1 MSDPQDLNI
10 PPELQ
15 PKPDDVSYDL
25 DQALSSVLGIRSQ
38 IPDDA
43 FTARTLGTERGGNGV
58 IISKDGLVLTIGYLI
73 TEAEQIWLVDDTG
86 RATSA
91 HVVAYDQETGLG
103 LIQALGHL
111 DRPHL
116 EIGSS
121 ANLDVDDAVI
131 VAGYGGRRHAIRA
144 KVTAKREFA
153 GYWEYVLDEGIFTT
167 PAHPNWGG
175 TAVIG
180 PDGTLRGVGSLYVQQ
195 TRDGREQEDGNLVV
209 PIDLLKPILDDML
222 RFGRVNR
229 AARPWLG
236 MLTTEIDN
244 RLVVAAITDGT
255 PANKANIQVGD
266 IVLSVAGDPV
276 THLAQMFRRIWSLGE
291 AGVSVPLTVLREGGM
306 VEISVQSAARLD
318 FLKSPSLH

>member
-121 ANLDVDDAVI
+121 ANLDVDEPVI
-131 VAGYGGRRHAIRA
+131 VAGYGGRSHAIRA

-276 THLAQMFRRIWSLGE
+276 THLAQMFRRIWSLGD

>member
-1 MSDPQDLNI
+1 MSEPQDLNI
-10 PPELQ
+10 PRELRPE
-15 PKPDDVSYDL
+15 PADVSYDL
-25 DQALSSVLGIRSQ
+25 DRALSSVLGLRSQ

-58 IISKDGLVLTIGYLI
+58 IISEDGLVVTVGYLI

-91 HVVAYDQETGLG
+91 HVVAYDQETGFG
-103 LIQALGHL
+103 LVQALGRL

-121 ANLDVDDAVI
+121 ANLGVGEPVV
-131 VAGYGGRRHAIRA
+131 VAGYGGRRHAIKA
-144 KVTAKREFA
+144 KVAAKREFA
-153 GYWEYVLDEGIFTT
+153 GYWEYVLDEGIFTS

-180 PDGTLRGVGSLYVQQ
+180 PDGTLRGIGSLYVQQ
-195 TRDGREQEDGNLVV
+195 TQDGGEAEDGNMVV

-255 PANKANIQVGD
+255 PADKANIQVGD
-266 IVLSVAGDPV
+266 IVLGVAGDPV

-306 VEISVQSAARLD
+306 VEINVQSAARRD